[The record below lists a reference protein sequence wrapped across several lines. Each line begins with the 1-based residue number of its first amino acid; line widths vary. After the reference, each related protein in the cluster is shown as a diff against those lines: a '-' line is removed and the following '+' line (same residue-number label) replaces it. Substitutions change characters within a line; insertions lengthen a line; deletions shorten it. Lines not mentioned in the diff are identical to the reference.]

1 MWSIDPKPHYN
12 AQREPSNDRSRILMP
27 AEKTVLDR
35 ARARRRAAP
44 AGPERSDRRRE
55 EILAAALKLFS
66 EKGYA
71 ATSTKDI
78 GKEIGLLAGSLYY
91 HIRSKED
98 LLYEI
103 LLDLHTYAL
112 AEMATIKAMGGSPL
126 DRLRLLIRNHV
137 ISPDVPRIRLF
148 ESEFHHLNAD
158 RHAKIHNMRNNYLR
172 YTIALIEEAQASKL
186 CSSDVDA
193 RAAALAIL
201 GLVNSMPRW
210 FNSSGQT
217 GIELMAETIDRLLM
231 GGLGAKLS

>member
-1 MWSIDPKPHYN
+1 MAVDKP
-12 AQREPSNDRSRILMP
+12 AL
-27 AEKTVLDR
+27 EK
-35 ARARRRAAP
+35 ARVRRRAASS
-44 AGPERSDRRRE
+44 GPERSDRRRE
-55 EILAAALKLFS
+55 EILAAALKLFT
-66 EKGYA
+66 ERGYA

-137 ISPDVPRIRLF
+137 VSPDVPRIRLF
-148 ESEFHHLNAD
+148 ESEFQHLNSD
-158 RHAKIHNMRNNYLR
+158 RHAKIHNMRNNYLN
-172 YTIALIEEAQASKL
+172 YVIALIEEAQASKL
-186 CSSDVDA
+186 CNPDVNA

-210 FNSSGQT
+210 FNPKGQT
-217 GIELMAETIDRLLM
+217 NIEQMAETVDRLLM
-231 GGLGAKLS
+231 GGLGAAPR